1 MMIRKSISLL
11 TVPRAILPATVRLS
25 NISSIVDDDSDA
37 DDVEVNTVVESR
49 PLVKKSLNLLF
60 PFRVV
65 EPGYSMVIA
74 TLGHIRGTRNSG
86 CRLVI
91 PCLDLLYLVDTRDQV
106 IKNQRQSI

>member
-1 MMIRKSISLL
+1 MIRKSISLL

-60 PFRVV
+60 PL
-65 EPGYSMVIA
+65 S
-74 TLGHIRGTRNSG
+74 
-86 CRLVI
+86 
-91 PCLDLLYLVDTRDQV
+91 
-106 IKNQRQSI
+106 